1 MSTRRFSFVSSSALL
16 LLLCFI
22 TATSV
27 FAQQNPAPPTR
38 LDNGT
43 MWTFEYPPLDHF
55 ARLYNFRPSQDWL
68 DDVRMSALRFGNGCS
83 ASFIS
88 DQGLVMT
95 NYHCGID
102 AVTEVT
108 GADEDLLKNGF
119 VALRPEDERKVEGL
133 FVDQLVEI
141 KDVTDEV
148 QKAMEGKSGAEAL
161 KARAQAIKSVEQ
173 RLGAD
178 GLRCQVITLYHGGR
192 YSAYLYKR
200 YSDVRLV
207 FSSERGF
214 AFFGGVYDFWAYP
227 RYSFDCDLF
236 RVYGDD
242 GKPLATKHY
251 FRWSPKGSQSGEP
264 VFVVGNPGRTG
275 RLVTA
280 EMLEFDRD
288 VRVPFTYRLL
298 TDRKAILEKWLESNK
313 DKHDAAYFDEIF
325 GINNAQEIYGGRL
338 AGLRDDELLNRRR
351 EFDKQFRSK
360 VEGNPQLSKKYADL
374 WESIAGLVA
383 AQRGI
388 ASDLYALR
396 GNGLGVS
403 TYVER
408 AAAIVR
414 YRAEMSKAEMDRP
427 AAWQGEGAVK
437 QRAALAVALT
447 PDLAME
453 RATLERQLSL
463 MQDMLGGDDVIMSEL
478 LAGQTIESK
487 AKSMIE
493 STVLGNEAALAAL
506 LDGGDDAA
514 ASSTDPFIRLAVMMQ
529 PRADEAALRQRELAQ
544 ALETQRERMGR
555 ALYDVYGTEYPPDA
569 TFSLR
574 ISDGVVQGYR
584 YNGTVAPAFTTFYGM
599 YDRHYSFKDSE
610 GAFDAM
616 MSGNA
621 WELPPR
627 WKNPPA
633 EFDLATPFNF
643 VSTADIIG
651 GNSGSP
657 VINIR
662 KEIVG
667 LAFDGNIESLPG
679 EFIFAEDK
687 GNRTI
692 SVHSSGIFES
702 LKHIYKLD
710 RIVKEIETARR

>member
-1 MSTRRFSFVSSSALL
+1 MNIRRVFHPVPLL
-16 LLLCFI
+16 TLVVLICGMLP
-22 TATSV
+22 AR
-27 FAQQNPAPPTR
+27 AQQNAAPPTR

-55 ARLYNFRPSQDWL
+55 SALYNFRPGQDWL
-68 DDVRMSALRFGNGCS
+68 DDVRLSALRFGNGCS

-102 AVTEVT
+102 AVTGVT
-108 GADEDLLKNGF
+108 REGEDLLRDGF
-119 VALRPEDERKVEGL
+119 VALRLEDERKVEGL

-141 KDVTDEV
+141 RDVTS
-148 QKAMEGKSGAEAL
+148 QIQAAMEGKEGPDAL
-161 KARAQAIKSVEQ
+161 RARNATITSVEQ
-173 RLGAD
+173 SLSKD
-178 GLRCQVITLYHGGR
+178 GLRCQVVTLYHGGR

-200 YSDVRLV
+200 YNDVRLV

-242 GKPLATKHY
+242 GKPLKTAHY
-251 FRWSPKGSQSGEP
+251 FRWSPKGSQIGEP

-280 EMLEFDRD
+280 SMLEFDRD
-288 VRVPFTYRLL
+288 MRVPFTYRLL
-298 TDRKAILEKWLESNK
+298 TDRKHILEQWLQKNK

-338 AGLRDDELLNRRR
+338 AGLRDDVLMQRRR
-351 EFDKQFRSK
+351 DFDAKFQAD
-360 VEGNPQLSKKYADL
+360 VKKNSTLAPRYTDL
-374 WESIAGLVA
+374 WENIAGLIT
-383 AQRGI
+383 AQR
-388 ASDLYALR
+388 AVAPDLYALR
-396 GNGLGVS
+396 PAGLGVS
-403 TYVER
+403 AHAER

-414 YRAEMSKAEMDRP
+414 WITESEKEESERSSAFK
-427 AAWQGEGAVK
+427 GEGLQK
-437 QRAALAVALT
+437 MRSALT
-447 PDLAME
+447 EAVQFDADIE
-453 RATLERQLSL
+453 RLVLERQLAL
-463 MQDMLGGDDVIMSEL
+463 MRDMLGEKDDIIRSQFGSRSGERLATEMLESSILGD
-478 LAGQTIESK
+478 G
-487 AKSMIE
+487 
-493 STVLGNEAALAAL
+493 AALETLLTGGSEAL
-506 LDGGDDAA
+506 KR
-514 ASSTDPFIRLAVMMQ
+514 SQDPFLRLALAMQ
-529 PRADEAALRQRELAQ
+529 PRYDNAAARQRELAQ

-555 ALYDVYGTEYPPDA
+555 ALYDVYGTSYPPDA

-574 ISDGVVQGYR
+574 ISDGVVQGYS
-584 YNGTVAPAFTTFYGM
+584 YNGTVAPAYTTFYGM
-599 YDRHYSFKDSE
+599 YDRYHSFKDSD

-621 WELPPR
+621 WDLPPR
-627 WKNPPA
+627 WKNPPPS
-633 EFDLATPFNF
+633 FDLATPFNF

-667 LAFDGNIESLPG
+667 CAFDGNIESLPG

-692 SVHSSGIFES
+692 SVHSAGIFES
-702 LKHIYKLD
+702 LKHIYRMD
-710 RIVKEIETARR
+710 RIIQELENARK

>member
-1 MSTRRFSFVSSSALL
+1 MNIRRVFLPVSVLTIAVLVCSILPA
-16 LLLCFI
+16 
-22 TATSV
+22 A
-27 FAQQNPAPPTR
+27 AQQNAASTAR

-55 ARLYNFRPSQDWL
+55 SSLYNFRPSQEWL
-68 DDVRMSALRFGNGCS
+68 DDVRLSALRFGNGCS

-108 GADEDLLKNGF
+108 REGEDLLRDGF
-119 VALRPEDERKVEGL
+119 VALRLEDERRVDGL

-141 KDVTDEV
+141 QDVTTQIQV
-148 QKAMEGKSGAEAL
+148 AMEGKDGADAL
-161 KARAQAIKSVEQ
+161 RARAAAIASVEQ
-173 RLGAD
+173 SLSKD
-178 GLRCQVITLYHGGR
+178 GLRCQVVTLYHGGR

-200 YSDVRLV
+200 YTDVRLV

-242 GKPLATKHY
+242 GRPLKTAHY
-251 FRWSPKGSQSGEP
+251 FRWSPNGSRSGEP

-275 RLVTA
+275 RLVTSA
-280 EMLEFDRD
+280 MLEFDRD
-288 VRVPFTYRLL
+288 LRIPFTYRLL
-298 TDRKAILEKWLESNK
+298 TDRKHILEQWLEKNK
-313 DKHDAAYFDEIF
+313 EKHDAAYFDEIF

-338 AGLRDDELLNRRR
+338 AGLRDDVLMQRRR
-351 EFDKQFRSK
+351 EFDAKFQADI
-360 VEGNPQLSKKYADL
+360 KKDPALAARYADL
-374 WESIAGLVA
+374 WENIAGLIG
-383 AQRGI
+383 AQRSI
-388 ASDLYALR
+388 ARDLYALR
-396 GNGLGVS
+396 PSGLGVS
-403 TYVER
+403 AHAER

-414 YRAEMSKAEMDRP
+414 WITESEKEESERSNAFKGAGLEKMRAQLIEALLADMEVERP
-427 AAWQGEGAVK
+427 V
-437 QRAALAVALT
+437 
-447 PDLAME
+447 
-453 RATLERQLSL
+453 LERQLAL
-463 MQDMLGGDDVIMSEL
+463 MRDMLGEKDDIIRPLFASRPAETVAADMLAATRLGD
-478 LAGQTIESK
+478 G
-487 AKSMIE
+487 
-493 STVLGNEAALAAL
+493 EALQAL
-506 LDGGDDAA
+506 LDGGSAA
-514 ASSTDPFIRLAVMMQ
+514 LKRSQDPFIRLASSMQ
-529 PRADEAALRQRELAQ
+529 PRYDKASARQRDLAQ
-544 ALETQRERMGR
+544 ALEAQRERMGR
-555 ALYDVYGTEYPPDA
+555 ALYDVYGTAYPPDA

-574 ISDGVVQGYR
+574 ISDGVVEGYS
-584 YNGTVAPAFTTFYGM
+584 YNGTIAPAFTTFYGM
-599 YDRHYSFKDSE
+599 FDRYHSFKDSE

-621 WELPPR
+621 WDLPPR
-627 WKNPPA
+627 WKNPPPS
-633 EFDLATPFNF
+633 FNLATPFNF

-692 SVHSSGIFES
+692 SVHSAGIFES
-702 LKHIYKLD
+702 LKHIYRMD
-710 RIVKEIETARR
+710 RIIEELENARK

>member
-1 MSTRRFSFVSSSALL
+1 MSTSRFPTVITCAVTLA
-16 LLLCFI
+16 LCFLAV
-22 TATSV
+22 TPV
-27 FAQQNPAPPTR
+27 VGQQQAAPVR

-55 ARLYNFRPSQDWL
+55 ARRYNFRPSQEWF
-68 DDVRMSALRFGNGCS
+68 DDVRLSALRFGNGCS

-102 AVTEVT
+102 PVTEVT
-108 GADEDLLKNGF
+108 DEGEDLLRDGF

-141 KDVTDEV
+141 RDVTEEI
-148 QKAMEGKSGAEAL
+148 QRAMEGKDGTEAL
-161 KARAQAIKSVEQ
+161 LTRTVTISTLEKS
-173 RLGAD
+173 LSTD
-178 GLRCQVITLYHGGR
+178 GLRCQVVTLYHGGR

-200 YSDVRLV
+200 YNDVRLV

-236 RVYGDD
+236 RVYDENGS
-242 GKPLATKHY
+242 PLKTANY
-251 FRWSPKGSQSGEP
+251 FHWSPKGSQAGEP

-298 TDRKAILEKWLESNK
+298 TDRKAILENWLEQNK

-338 AGLRDDELLNRRR
+338 AGLRDDVLLNRRR
-351 EFDKQFRSK
+351 EFDTQFRSK
-360 VEGNPQLSKKYADL
+360 VESNPELKHRYADL
-374 WESIAGLVA
+374 WDNIAGLIS

-396 GNGLGVS
+396 AGGLGVS
-403 TYVER
+403 GYMER
-408 AAAIVR
+408 ASGIVR
-414 YRAEMSKAEMDRP
+414 YGVEMAAAEKDRST
-427 AAWQGEGAVK
+427 AYQVEGAAK
-437 QRAALAVALT
+437 IRTALAAPPTVD
-447 PDLAME
+447 PEME
-453 RATLERQLSL
+453 RAVLERQLSL
-463 MQDMLGGDDVIMSEL
+463 MRDLLGGDDEIIREL
-478 LAGQTIESK
+478 LEDQTLESR
-487 AKSMIE
+487 AKSMLA
-493 STVLGNEAALAAL
+493 STTLNSPAVLTAL
-506 LDGGDDAA
+506 LDGGSDAVE
-514 ASSTDPFIRLAVMMQ
+514 ASSDPFIRLARRMY
-529 PRADEAALRQRELAQ
+529 PRGDKATKRQRELVQ
-544 ALETQRERMGR
+544 AIETQRERMGR
-555 ALYDVYGTEYPPDA
+555 ALYDVYGTEFPPDA

-574 ISDGVVQGYR
+574 ISDGVMQGYR

-621 WELPPR
+621 WDLPPR
-627 WKNPPA
+627 WKNPPP

-692 SVHSSGIFES
+692 SVHSSGIFEA
-702 LKHIYKLD
+702 LKHIYKAE
-710 RIVKEIETARR
+710 RIVAEIENARK

>member
-1 MSTRRFSFVSSSALL
+1 MNTSRIPFLRHFIVSLV
-16 LLLCFI
+16 LCVI
-22 TATSV
+22 AAAPVLAQKHATP
-27 FAQQNPAPPTR
+27 PAR

-43 MWTFEYPPLDHF
+43 MWTFEYAPVDHF
-55 ARLYNFRPSQDWL
+55 SRLYNFRPTQEWL

-102 AVTEVT
+102 AVTGVT
-108 GADEDLLKNGF
+108 KEGEDLLRDGF
-119 VALRPEDERKVEGL
+119 TALRQEDERKVEGL
-133 FVDQLVEI
+133 FVDQLVEMR
-141 KDVTDEV
+141 DVTAEI
-148 QKAMEGKSGAEAL
+148 QREMEGKDGADAL
-161 KARAQAIKSVEQ
+161 RARAQAIAKVEQ
-173 RLGAD
+173 SLSTD

-192 YSAYLYKR
+192 YSAYRYKR
-200 YSDVRLV
+200 YNDVRLV

-227 RYSFDCDLF
+227 RYSFDCDMF
-236 RVYGDD
+236 RVYGED
-242 GKPLATKHY
+242 GKPLKTANY

-264 VFVVGNPGRTG
+264 VFVVGNPGRTS

-280 EMLEFDRD
+280 AMLEFDRD

-298 TDRKAILEKWLESNK
+298 TDRKLILEQWLAKNK

-338 AGLRDDELLNRRR
+338 AGLRDEVLMQRRR
-351 EFDKQFRSK
+351 DFDKKFQEDIRKNSALTK
-360 VEGNPQLSKKYADL
+360 RYEDL
-374 WESIAGLVA
+374 WENIAGLIN

-388 ASDLYALR
+388 AGDVYALR
-396 GNGLGVS
+396 ANGLGVS
-403 TYVER
+403 AHVER

-414 YRAEMSKAEMDRP
+414 WSIEMKKPED
-427 AAWQGEGAVK
+427 
-437 QRAALAVALT
+437 
-447 PDLAME
+447 E
-453 RATLERQLSL
+453 RANAYKGDGAEKLRKQLGEAPAVDMEMEHAVLSRQLEL
-463 MQDMLGGDDVIMSEL
+463 MKDMLGDSDPILTGLLRGRSCEKAASEM
-478 LAGQTIESK
+478 LA
-487 AKSMIE
+487 
-493 STVLGNEAALAAL
+493 STVLGDAVAVQAMLTGGYDAVKNASDPFIQLALEMQPRNEAA
-506 LDGGDDAA
+506 
-514 ASSTDPFIRLAVMMQ
+514 AS
-529 PRADEAALRQRELAQ
+529 RQRELAQ

-574 ISDGVVQGYR
+574 ISDGVVQGYS
-584 YNGTVAPAFTTFYGM
+584 YNGTLAPAFTTFYGM
-599 YDRHYSFKDSE
+599 YDRYHSFRNSD

-621 WELPPR
+621 WDLPPR
-627 WKNPPA
+627 WKDPSP
-633 EFDLATPFNF
+633 EFNLATPFNF

-692 SVHSSGIFES
+692 SVHSAGIFEA
-702 LKHIYKLD
+702 LKHIYKMD
-710 RIVKEIETARR
+710 RIIEEIENARK